1 MQGVSPPPVVL
12 PDDAELAYVAKE
24 AIAGMRRQAERN
36 PRHAFT
42 NEQLRKAVERAMP
55 HNLYQLYCECRD
67 GTVTRTPA
75 GSDSEIGER
84 LRRLMLD
91 QLNKDAP
98 RG

>member
-1 MQGVSPPPVVL
+1 VVL
-12 PDDAELAYVAKE
+12 PDNAELAYVARE

-36 PRHAFT
+36 SRCAFT
-42 NEQLRKAVERAMP
+42 PEELQQAVVSAQP
-55 HNLYQLYCECRD
+55 HNLYQLYFECRD
-67 GTVTRTPA
+67 GTVPRTPA
-75 GSDSEIGER
+75 GSESEIGER